1 LNTQILNKNVF
12 EEKNLEAN
20 SITARAFK
28 PIDQILKIITTNFN
42 NYQNLIL
49 FLGKNG
55 KQKFLE
61 ASKVW
66 DFEYKERMSVTNS
79 DSLIVS
85 IKNIK
90 KKN

>member
-1 LNTQILNKNVF
+1 M
-12 EEKNLEAN
+12 
-20 SITARAFK
+20 
-28 PIDQILKIITTNFN
+28 TTNFK

-49 FLGKNG
+49 FLGKKG
-55 KQKFLE
+55 KQNFLE

-66 DFEYKERMSVTNS
+66 DFEYKERMSVTRS

-90 KKN
+90 KKIE

>member
-1 LNTQILNKNVF
+1 M
-12 EEKNLEAN
+12 
-20 SITARAFK
+20 
-28 PIDQILKIITTNFN
+28 TTNFK

-49 FLGKNG
+49 FLGKKG
-55 KQKFLE
+55 KQNFLE

-66 DFEYKERMSVTNS
+66 DFEYKERMSVTSS